1 MSNSL
6 WPRWLQQA
14 RLPCPSLSPKVFS
27 NSHPLIQWCHPIISS
42 FVPSSPALNL
52 FQHQGL
58 FQWVSSSSGGQSIGA
73 SASASVLPINIQSWF
88 PLGLTGLILQSKGFS
103 KIFFSITVQKH
114 QFFSAQP
121 SLWSNSHI
129 HTRLLDYIVY
139 IVSPFSDSWYLES
152 YHAFLSSG
160 HHKKI
165 TQSGWLKQ
173 QLFFPHSFGGQK
185 ANIKVPTVLVF
196 GEIFLPGLLM
206 VAILLFPHVAS
217 CLGTCGERES
227 EWESPGVFSSLL
239 RTPVISN

>member
-73 SASASVLPINIQSWF
+73 SASASVLPMNIQGWF
-88 PLGLTGLILQSKGFS
+88 PLGLLVWSPCCQGLSRV
-103 KIFFSITVQKH
+103 FFTITVQKH

-217 CLGTCGERES
+217 CLGMCGERES